1 MKLERIV
8 TDPGICLGRPTIRGT
23 RLTVDFIL
31 RLIGEGHTAQEI
43 VRDYPELSPDD
54 IKQAARYA
62 AWLTSERL
70 AGVG

>member
-8 TDPGICLGRPTIRGT
+8 SDPGICLGRPTVRGT
-23 RLTVDFIL
+23 RITVDFIL
-31 RLIGEGHTAQEI
+31 RLIGEGLTAEAI
-43 VRDYPELSPDD
+43 ARDYPELSLDD

>member
-8 TDPGICLGRPTIRGT
+8 SDPEICLGRPTVRGT
-23 RLTVDFIL
+23 RITVDFIL
-31 RLIGEGHTAQEI
+31 RLIGEGLTAKEI
-43 VRDYPELSPDD
+43 VRDYPELSLDD

>member
-8 TDPGICLGRPTIRGT
+8 SDPGICLGRPTVRGT
-23 RLTVDFIL
+23 RITVDFIL
-31 RLIGEGHTAQEI
+31 RLIGEGLTAEAI
-43 VRDYPELSPDD
+43 VRDYPELSLDD